1 VANSRKVSDS
11 AIQRRFPPA
20 TDVESRENQLI
31 GLAIDAAERELLKPN
46 PSNQIVLH
54 YLKLGTTKLQLEK
67 EKIRK
72 ENILLE
78 SKANAIAA
86 AAKNEELYQ
95 NVINAMKIYSGS
107 LNRGDE

>member
-1 VANSRKVSDS
+1 VATSRKNSEEEVR
-11 AIQRRFPPA
+11 RRFPPA

-31 GLAIDAAERELLKPN
+31 GLAIDAAERELLKPH

-78 SKANAIAA
+78 SKANAINA

-95 NVINAMKIYSGS
+95 NVIDCMKIYSGS
-107 LNRGDE
+107 LNRGDG